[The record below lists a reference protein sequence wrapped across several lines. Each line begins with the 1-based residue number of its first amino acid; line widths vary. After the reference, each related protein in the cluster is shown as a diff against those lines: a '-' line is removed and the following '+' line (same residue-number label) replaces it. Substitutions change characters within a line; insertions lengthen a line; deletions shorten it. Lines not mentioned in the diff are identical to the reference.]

1 MEQIWIPKIGEP
13 DVLEV
18 RGAADPEPKADEVR
32 IAVAAAG
39 VNFADLMAR
48 MGLYPDAPPL
58 PAVVGYEVS
67 GTVDKVGDKVKG
79 IKEGDAVI
87 ALCRFG
93 GYSSSVV
100 VHEEQAAVLPEGADV
115 VEAAAVPVVYL
126 TSWMMLE
133 VMGRVREGDRVLV
146 HSAGGG
152 VGLAAL
158 DLIKRRGGYAV
169 GLASE
174 GKHAFLKERGYDEL
188 YDSRAEHW
196 ANPLAGQTGFDL
208 ILDPV
213 GGKSWTLGLS
223 LLRAGGR
230 LVCFGMSANADST
243 SRSMLGVVKNMA
255 AVPWLKINP
264 ITLMNDNKGVMG
276 VNMGHLW
283 HERERVGGWMREIV
297 GLLGEGKI
305 RPYVHD
311 TVPFSEAA
319 RAHEIL
325 HNRENRGKV
334 LLTPDAF

>member
-1 MEQIWIPKIGEP
+1 MEQIWIPEIGEP
-13 DVLEV
+13 NVLEV
-18 RGAADPEPKADEVR
+18 KSAPDPEPGPDEVR
-32 IAVAAAG
+32 IKVAAAG

-67 GTVDKVGDKVKG
+67 GIVDKVGGKVQG
-79 IKEGDAVI
+79 IKEGDRVL

-93 GYSSSVV
+93 GYSSRIV
-100 VHEEQAAVLPEGADV
+100 VHEEQAAVLPEQVDL

-158 DLIKRRGGYAV
+158 DLLKRRGAYAV
-169 GLASE
+169 GLASK
-174 GKHAFLKERGYDEL
+174 GKHDFLKARGYDEL
-188 YDSRAEHW
+188 NDSRSEHW
-196 ANPLAGQTGFDL
+196 ADPLAGQTGFDL

-213 GGKSWTLGLS
+213 GGRSWSLGLS

-230 LVCFGMSANADST
+230 LVCFGMSANAEST
-243 SRSMLGVVKNMA
+243 SRSVLGVVKNMA

-283 HERERVGGWMREIV
+283 HERTRVGGWMREIV
-297 GLLGEGKI
+297 ALLGEGEL

-311 TVPFSEAA
+311 TVPFSQAA
-319 RAHEIL
+319 KAHEIL
-325 HNRENRGKV
+325 HKRENRGKV
-334 LLTPDAF
+334 LLVPDA